1 METCPGQCLISQVAK
16 EETLIYLKRTA
27 VVYMLLEDDKWEF
40 HIHNYV
46 YKKPLSMLP
55 DFQR

>member
-27 VVYMLLEDDKWEF
+27 VAYMHLEYDKWGF

-46 YKKPLSMLP
+46 YKESFSMLP
-55 DFQR
+55 DFQP